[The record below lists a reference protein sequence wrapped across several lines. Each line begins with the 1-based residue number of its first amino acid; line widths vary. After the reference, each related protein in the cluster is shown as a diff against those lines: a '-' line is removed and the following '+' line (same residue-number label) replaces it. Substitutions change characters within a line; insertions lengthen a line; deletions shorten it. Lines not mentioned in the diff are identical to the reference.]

1 MTTPFNFS
9 QAPFDCLN
17 VAERQRLAEHIDISY
32 FPQGTCLHEPGS
44 TVDTL
49 YVVLKGL
56 VVEEGNGEV
65 LAYHGPQDSFDSRAM
80 LSGFTQHRLS
90 AVEDTLLFCLPRAE
104 VLAFTQSNPLFGAF
118 FYQEVAAR
126 LAALANR
133 PLQGQLQG
141 MLMARVD
148 SAYLSPAYWLE
159 SEDSVL
165 EAARVMQK
173 HHATCVLV
181 YSTEGPGIFT
191 RSELR
196 DFVISGRSAA
206 DTPIGPLAR
215 RPLVTIDAD
224 AYLYNAQLLMA
235 QHTIQRLVVTREGL
249 VIGVLEQVELL
260 SFLSNQSHIVL
271 AQIERADSIQELIAA
286 NRSMDDLIAALHRSG
301 VKVTLIADLLCQ
313 LRRHML
319 RRVFSLL
326 APADMLNHV
335 CLLVLGSEGRG
346 EQILKTDQ
354 DNALLIED
362 GYTHPDLADIC
373 ERFSQTLMT
382 LGYPPC
388 PGGIMLNRPEWCC
401 EQSAM
406 RERLQEWMRHAD
418 GDNVMRLA
426 IWADACAIAGQAELL
441 ESLRLDSLP
450 ELDGGF
456 LARFALPV
464 LQFDVPLNLFSRLVA
479 EAGDRRDR
487 LDVKKGGIFPLVHGV
502 RSLAIKAGIH
512 TANTFER
519 IDALVGQ
526 QILPNDMAQDLRET
540 LAFLQAL
547 RLQHGLISL
556 AQDRPVDNLIDPE
569 ALSTLDR
576 DLLKDAL
583 GVVKRFRQL
592 ITHHFQLQ
600 RLS

>member
-1 MTTPFNFS
+1 
-9 QAPFDCLN
+9 
-17 VAERQRLAEHIDISY
+17 
-32 FPQGTCLHEPGS
+32 
-44 TVDTL
+44 
-49 YVVLKGL
+49 
-56 VVEEGNGEV
+56 
-65 LAYHGPQDSFDSRAM
+65 
-80 LSGFTQHRLS
+80 
-90 AVEDTLLFCLPRAE
+90 
-104 VLAFTQSNPLFGAF
+104 
-118 FYQEVAAR
+118 
-126 LAALANR
+126 
-133 PLQGQLQG
+133 
-141 MLMARVD
+141 
-148 SAYLSPAYWLE
+148 
-159 SEDSVL
+159 
-165 EAARVMQK
+165 
-173 HHATCVLV
+173 
-181 YSTEGPGIFT
+181 
-191 RSELR
+191 
-196 DFVISGRSAA
+196 
-206 DTPIGPLAR
+206 
-215 RPLVTIDAD
+215 
-224 AYLYNAQLLMA
+224 
-235 QHTIQRLVVTREGL
+235 
-249 VIGVLEQVELL
+249 
-260 SFLSNQSHIVL
+260 
-271 AQIERADSIQELIAA
+271 
-286 NRSMDDLIAALHRSG
+286 MDDLIAALHRSG

-326 APADMLNHV
+326 APADMLDHV

-406 RERLQEWMRHAD
+406 RERLQEWMRHAN
-418 GDNVMRLA
+418 GDSVMRLA
-426 IWADACAIAGQAELL
+426 IWADACAIAGRAELL
-441 ESLRLDSLP
+441 ESVRLDTLP

-464 LQFDVPLNLFSRLVA
+464 LQFDVPLNLFSRLIA

-519 IDALVGQ
+519 IDVLVGQ

-592 ITHHFQLQ
+592 IAHHFQLQ